1 MEGVNYDIRD
11 MLDAM
16 VSGGAPDFDMVRL
29 TGGIFRSEL
38 WCQMQADIFNR
49 SCEVVAV
56 EEATALGCAMVA
68 AVGVGIYKDFE
79 EAEKHMVK
87 IRRRYE
93 PNPENVKRYED
104 AFRTVSY
111 THLDV
116 YKRQIFR
123 CALRPCTR
131 PTRLPGP
138 SRAQRPF

>member
-1 MEGVNYDIRD
+1 
-11 MLDAM
+11 
-16 VSGGAPDFDMVRL
+16 
-29 TGGIFRSEL
+29 
-38 WCQMQADIFNR
+38 MQADIFNR

-104 AFRTVSY
+104 AFRTWQQI
-111 THLDV
+111 
-116 YKRQIFR
+116 YKSLSTGAFDQVVAFQDKYR
-123 CALRPCTR
+123 
-131 PTRLPGP
+131 
-138 SRAQRPF
+138 